1 MSRGKST
8 FGDDGWGGSKRRT
21 SDHDLDLTPMID
33 VTFLLL
39 IFFMVASTMQSR
51 PDLDI
56 PAAKYGQGADLK
68 DAIVFFISSD
78 GSRESLPEIKD
89 DKGDIYSIDQFAAR
103 IKADAK
109 EGKTSVILQ
118 IDGRVP
124 AGFRDAA
131 LRSLKDV
138 PNLRYHVGV
147 REKREP

>member
-1 MSRGKST
+1 MSGGKST
-8 FGDDGWGGSKRRT
+8 FGDGGWCSSKRR
-21 SDHDLDLTPMID
+21 SDDELDLTPMID

-51 PDLDI
+51 PDLDM
-56 PAAKYGQGADLK
+56 PEARYGQGADLK
-68 DAIVFFISSD
+68 NAIVFFISSD
-78 GSRESLPEIKD
+78 GSRETLPEIRD
-89 DKGDIYSIDQFAAR
+89 DKGDIYSIEQFAAR

-138 PNLRYHVGV
+138 PGLRYHVGV
-147 REKREP
+147 REKRGP